1 MALIAERTALD
12 SALQFYSVVLA
23 NNAVSSQE
31 TPAGVCV
38 NSLSTCG
45 ESLKLAKWFRKND
58 EGAVIT
64 SLHPAKVHNQLLCL
78 FQQSGRGRWLDTLKP
93 CTAGKWLL

>member
-1 MALIAERTALD
+1 MALIAEHTTLD

-23 NNAVSSQE
+23 NNAVSSEE

-45 ESLKLAKWFRKND
+45 ESLKLAKLFRKND

-64 SLHPAKVHNQLLCL
+64 GLHPATCPQPVPLSFSTVRERSL
-78 FQQSGRGRWLDTLKP
+78 
-93 CTAGKWLL
+93 A